1 MLGLLSNPWVLAF
14 LGIAGVVAG
23 VKWWYDYNK
32 GLMEAT
38 KLTKDFTGLSGSEL
52 KGVRNEV
59 QAVADSYD
67 KDFREV
73 LEATNALAKQF
84 GISFQEAMQLVEDG
98 FVAGADANGE
108 FLENVKEYP
117 AYFREAGLSA
127 SEFLYYKLHSIE
139 KSRF

>member
-1 MLGLLSNPWVLAF
+1 
-14 LGIAGVVAG
+14 
-23 VKWWYDYNK
+23 
-32 GLMEAT
+32 MEAT

-108 FLENVKEYP
+108 FLENVKGISCIFQGGWTVSKRVY
-117 AYFREAGLSA
+117 RDHDAGQ
-127 SEFLYYKLHSIE
+127 
-139 KSRF
+139 